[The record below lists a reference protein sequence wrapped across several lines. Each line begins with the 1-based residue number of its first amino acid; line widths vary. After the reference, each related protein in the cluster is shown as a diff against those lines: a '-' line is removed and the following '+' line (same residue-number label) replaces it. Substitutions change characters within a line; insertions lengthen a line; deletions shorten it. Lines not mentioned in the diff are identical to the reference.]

1 MKATTVLQNG
11 VDDTVLKAFQMHDNL
26 EHATQA
32 VLEQRSDIAVSKD
45 RKALARRVVVMQQAV
60 PASGSRE
67 EAILQDA
74 QRELSQMI
82 STQGVNWEGRQ
93 VPRGIQARVA
103 LQRLP
108 DGVKPYWIGAT
119 RCIAPHTARYG
130 EDCGYTKDI
139 ARCHLCS
146 GPFCLW
152 HSVPIGYSMVGQG
165 RRRLGAGH
173 VRCTETASC
182 DDRVTYLK
190 QVLPQ

>member
-1 MKATTVLQNG
+1 MLQNG
-11 VDDTVLKAFQMHDNL
+11 VDDNVLRAFQVHDMF

-32 VLEQRSDIAVSKD
+32 VLEQRTDVAISKD
-45 RKALARRVVVMQQAV
+45 RKALARRVVGMQQAV

-108 DGVKPYWIGAT
+108 DGVKPYWIDA
-119 RCIAPHTARYG
+119 AA
-130 EDCGYTKDI
+130 
-139 ARCHLCS
+139 
-146 GPFCLW
+146 
-152 HSVPIGYSMVGQG
+152 
-165 RRRLGAGH
+165 
-173 VRCTETASC
+173 
-182 DDRVTYLK
+182 
-190 QVLPQ
+190 